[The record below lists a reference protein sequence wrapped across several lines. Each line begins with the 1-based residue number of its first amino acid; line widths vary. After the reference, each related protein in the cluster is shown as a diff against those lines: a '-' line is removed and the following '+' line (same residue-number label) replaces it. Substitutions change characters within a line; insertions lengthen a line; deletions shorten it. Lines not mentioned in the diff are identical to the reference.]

1 MHTVML
7 IDDDYM
13 TLLKL
18 EKIFPWEKYSFK
30 LVYST
35 TNSSEELHAMVKLN
49 PDVIFTDISMC
60 DLDGFDVIE
69 HAKKRGLKA
78 LFVIISGYSSFDFAQ
93 KAIRHGVVDYM
104 LKPVSAQDCD
114 RILSKLQNI
123 FEKNNSLSNDVPS
136 AKFKISNAG
145 FRQMIEFIDNNYM
158 EQLTLSETADMFGLN
173 TSYCCQL
180 FQKYFNCSFSAYIIS
195 LKMNKALDMLS
206 KSDMKISDIAAFLHY
221 DYTHFCK
228 AFKKHFGV
236 TPYLYR
242 KNHGI
247 SEDGYNEKEED

>member
-18 EKIFPWEKYSFK
+18 EKIFKWEKYSFK

-35 TNSSEELHAMVKLN
+35 TNSSEALHAMVKIN

-60 DLDGFDVIE
+60 DLNGFDVIE

-78 LFVIISGYSSFDFAQ
+78 LFVIISGYGIFDFAQ
-93 KAIRHGVVDYM
+93 KAIQEGVVDYM
-104 LKPVSAQDCD
+104 LKPISAQDCD
-114 RILSKLQNI
+114 RVLLKLKNIL
-123 FEKNNSLSNDVPS
+123 EKNNSLNNDVPS
-136 AKFKISNAG
+136 AKFKISNTQ
-145 FRQMIEFIDNNYM
+145 FRQMIDFIDNNYM
-158 EQLTLSETADMFGLN
+158 EPLTISETADIFGLN

-180 FQKYFNCSFSAYIIS
+180 FQKYFNCNFSAYIIS
-195 LKMNKALDMLS
+195 LKMKKALELLAD
-206 KSDMKISDIAAFLHY
+206 SDMKICDIASFLHY

-236 TPYLYR
+236 TPYQYR
-242 KNHGI
+242 KNHDI
-247 SEDGYNEKEED
+247 S

>member
-1 MHTVML
+1 MRTVML

-35 TNSSEELHAMVKLN
+35 TNSAEAIHVMAKLN

-60 DLDGFDVIE
+60 DHDGFDVME
-69 HAKKRGLKA
+69 HAERRGLKA
-78 LFVIISGYSSFDFAQ
+78 LFVIISGYSSFDYAQ
-93 KAIRHGVVDYM
+93 KAIRHNVVDYM
-104 LKPVSAQDCD
+104 LKPVSALDGE
-114 RILSKLQNI
+114 RIFSKLKDI
-123 FEKNNSLSNDVPS
+123 FDKENSVENDVPS
-136 AKFKISNAG
+136 AKFRISNPN
-145 FRQMIEFIDNNYM
+145 FKRMIEFIDSNYM
-158 EQLTLSETADMFGLN
+158 EQLALSDMAQMFELN

-180 FQKYFNCSFSAYIIS
+180 FQKYFDCSFSSYIIS
-195 LKMNKALDMLS
+195 LKMNKALEMLAGS
-206 KSDMKISDIAAFLHY
+206 NMKISDIAAFLHY

-228 AFKKHFGV
+228 SFKKHFGI

-242 KNHGI
+242 KKHGV
-247 SEDGYNEKEED
+247 SEENYNEKED